1 MKPKLHSRIIAGVAI
16 TAIIAGASAVLANEA
31 SDRIFDKANERFE
44 RNDFEEAAF
53 LFEQAVIADPAVAKI
68 RFWLGRSYW
77 ENDEVSKAQRAFN
90 QTISLDPLFQSAFYW
105 GGLADLELD
114 EREAAEEKYESLV
127 RICVDCSQALEL
139 RAALDE
145 PEEEEFLDLF
155 SENNAGEG
163 EDGGGRNEEA
173 EENPN
178 GNDDGDGDGDD
189 SAQ

>member
-1 MKPKLHSRIIAGVAI
+1 MKPKLHSCIIASVAAVAI
-16 TAIIAGASAVLANEA
+16 VAGASAVLASEA
-31 SDRIFDKANERFE
+31 SERIFGKANERFE

-53 LFEQAVIADPAVAKI
+53 LLEQAVIADPAVAKI

-77 ENDEVSKAQRAFN
+77 ENEEISKAQRAFN

-105 GGLADLELD
+105 GGLADLELN

-155 SENNAGEG
+155 SENNTG
-163 EDGGGRNEEA
+163 EDEDSGGRNEEA
-173 EENPN
+173 EKNPN
-178 GNDDGDGDGDD
+178 GNDDSGGDD